1 MKKVELSEGLIDELY
16 DIKKSMTSWTSM
28 PVSMDTVVKTIIQYY
43 YLSIGYPPSQ
53 WSRPLKGDT
62 DDILEMKFM
71 EGRKVR
77 DIALRLALSE
87 ADLYRKQK
95 VAIES
100 VARIILEMEEQVKEA
115 DKSKEGF
122 APSNFIG

>member
-62 DDILEMKFM
+62 DDILEMKF
-71 EGRKVR
+71 
-77 DIALRLALSE
+77 
-87 ADLYRKQK
+87 
-95 VAIES
+95 
-100 VARIILEMEEQVKEA
+100 IIKHKRAPTKKELIR
-115 DKSKEGF
+115 F
-122 APSNFIG
+122 AKKGSN